1 MNENCSEHTDCL
13 LCNQCA
19 WLEDI
24 WHCFLHDTEY
34 DRSLYVGLLFE
45 KVALFFFFTSLAG
58 GASIAS
64 TLVCT

>member
-45 KVALFFFFTSLAG
+45 KVALFFFLHLWQEVPA
-58 GASIAS
+58 
-64 TLVCT
+64 